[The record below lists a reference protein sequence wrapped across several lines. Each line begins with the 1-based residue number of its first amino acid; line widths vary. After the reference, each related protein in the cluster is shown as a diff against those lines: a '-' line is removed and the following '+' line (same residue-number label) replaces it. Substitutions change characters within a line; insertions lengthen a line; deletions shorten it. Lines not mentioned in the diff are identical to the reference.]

1 MSGAEPQKN
10 SLVQNTKMAG
20 IAARAG
26 NDNALKEAAR
36 AIAKAGG
43 TIESASKATL
53 GNKPSQLPHL
63 TRKAGNAEDT
73 RHRAINHER
82 PPQGHSR

>member
-1 MSGAEPQKN
+1 MNGAEPQKN
-10 SLVQNTKMAG
+10 NLVQNTKMAG

-63 TRKAGNAEDT
+63 TRKAGNSEDIK
-73 RHRAINHER
+73 HREITQDR
-82 PPQGHSR
+82 PARGHSR